1 MSYITQLSTVISLGG
16 LIFFAGQQTNRI
28 DELFSKVHT
37 QEKQQKTSNELLYDI
52 HGKVCSIE
60 KDIKYIQE
68 KLVKT

>member
-1 MSYITQLSTVISLGG
+1 MSYITQLSAVISLGG

-37 QEKQQKTSNELLYDI
+37 QEKQQKSSNELLYDI

-68 KLVKT
+68 KIVKT